1 MKTYT
6 GIQFRAAVEE
16 ILGKVNT
23 ALGLDPIRVEWTD
36 TIQTAAINMSGT
48 VLLADV
54 PDSAKVSHATLVRY
68 CGMGAHELCHHAY
81 TDWSTIYTV
90 RSEDALLRGLHNAVE
105 DAFIERKVIRA
116 GLTGNIEAL
125 FKSLVDGM
133 VAEALRDVTDWS
145 DPAQYPFVLA
155 IYLRDHATV
164 KVPLAGGLEPIFAEA
179 KRRFATCESSLHALK
194 IARWVREQLKGLGKQ
209 PEGKPEDKPEQPDGQ
224 PGEPGEGQP
233 GEGEGQSEGQ
243 PGEGQPSEGEGQPG
257 EGEGKGQEG
266 PQKGAGD
273 AEKGEGTP
281 TPQPGPARAPTG
293 REEFRPVEPAVQSD
307 DKGAGGNG
315 GSYCEASTLARPG
328 AHLTQSG
335 DPVSITVPA
344 TLRYNLKRLFDN
356 SALTEFG
363 LRRKA
368 GSFDVNS
375 LSRLG
380 VSDKL
385 FKRRSEVDGIDSAVV
400 ILLDV
405 SGSMRSRRMRPA
417 VECCAALLDSL
428 DRAQVATCLLS
439 FNDETSVV
447 KSWSDSKTKAIA
459 ALSKVNAESGTND
472 HFAVRYAHKLLA
484 QRPEQR
490 KVCIV
495 LSDGCG
501 RVVETAR
508 QVLEGEAMGI
518 TTVGIGIQS
527 DVTKVYPQSVMVK
540 DLSDL
545 GAASFKSIKLAV

>member
-16 ILGKVNT
+16 ILGKVNN
-23 ALGLDPIRVEWTD
+23 ALGLKTIRVQWTNQ
-36 TIQTAAINMSGT
+36 IETAAINMTGH

-54 PDSAKVSHATLVRY
+54 PDNARVTHATLVRY

-81 TDWSTIYTV
+81 TDWGTV
-90 RSEDALLRGLHNAVE
+90 YAMRHESSLLRQLHNAVE
-105 DAFIERKVIRA
+105 DAYIERKAIRS
-116 GLTGNIEAL
+116 GLTGNVESL
-125 FKSLVDGM
+125 FKSLIDGM
-133 VAEALRDVTDWS
+133 VSEAVREVQDWS
-145 DPAQYPFVLA
+145 DPAQYPFALA
-155 IYLRDHATV
+155 VYLRDHATI
-164 KVPLAGGLEPIFAEA
+164 KVPLAQGLEPIFAEA
-179 KRRFATCESSLHALK
+179 KRRFATCDSSADAVA
-194 IARWVREQLKGLGKQ
+194 IARWVRDQLRGLSGNPRRN
-209 PEGKPEDKPEQPDGQ
+209 PEGKPEGKPEPDGK
-224 PGEPGEGQP
+224 PGKSTDP
-233 GEGEGQSEGQ
+233 
-243 PGEGQPSEGEGQPG
+243 QPG
-257 EGEGKGQEG
+257 EGEGKGEGKGEGEGEGEPGEGQEG
-266 PQKGAGD
+266 TQTGAGD

-281 TPQPGPARAPTG
+281 TPPPGPARAPTG
-293 REEFRPVEPAVQSD
+293 AEEFRPVEPAVKAD
-307 DKGAGGNG
+307 DKGAGGTG
-315 GSYCEASTLARPG
+315 GSYCEADTLERPG
-328 AHLTQSG
+328 AHLTSEG
-335 DPVSITVPA
+335 EVVSIKVPA
-344 TLRYNLKRLFDN
+344 ALRYNLKRLFDN

-405 SGSMRSRRMRPA
+405 SGSMRRTRMRPA

-439 FNDETSVV
+439 FGSGTSVV
-447 KSWSDSKTKAIA
+447 KGWSDSKAKAIA
-459 ALSKVNAESGTND
+459 ALSKVNAFGGTND
-472 HFAVRYAHKLLA
+472 HFAVRYAHKLLS
-484 QRPEQR
+484 QRSEAR

-501 RVVETAR
+501 QITETAA
-508 QVLEGEAMGI
+508 QVREGEAMGI

-527 DVTKVYPQSVMVK
+527 DVTKVYPQSVMVS